1 MPARMCGDP
10 LHHGRRV
17 RSFFYRRRIGQILEE
32 AVAYFQ
38 DLCGNDVICHKRHQ
52 GLVEARNIYRLPSI
66 ALREVMGGARIGTVG
81 PIMPERVEGKA
92 AASR

>member
-1 MPARMCGDP
+1 VLVTRCIMGDVYG
-10 LHHGRRV
+10 H
-17 RSFFYRRRIGQILEE
+17 FFYRRRTGQILEE
-32 AVAYFQ
+32 AVAYSQ
-38 DLCGNDVICHKRHQ
+38 DLCGNDAPCRRRHQ

-66 ALREVMGGARIGTVG
+66 ALREVMAGAWIGTVG